1 MECKRIADQ
10 LRRSVHGEAWHGPA
24 LMELLGDVGWE
35 KAAARPIAGA
45 HSIWEITLH
54 ITAWADVCRRRAG
67 GEAVELTDDED
78 WPAIGNVSETAW
90 RRAVEDLERSEARL
104 AEMVDRLADDR
115 LAEAVAGKSYSLY
128 FLLHGVVQHNIYH
141 AGQIALL
148 KKG

>member
-1 MECKRIADQ
+1 M
-10 LRRSVHGEAWHGPA
+10 
-24 LMELLGDVGWE
+24 
-35 KAAARPIAGA
+35 
-45 HSIWEITLH
+45 
-54 ITAWADVCRRRAG
+54 
-67 GEAVELTDDED
+67 ELTDDED